1 MIHFS
6 LLLTRFSKAIIKD
19 QRKHKWYNISMSRM
33 IHNFKEHPR
42 SRWLLFFISR
52 KCSTNTYCLIKSYLL
67 LITNY
72 FRRNNSV
79 VPINISPRSGNHI
92 EYRASGLILFCE
104 MQRISK
110 AGCWLNKDAGSV
122 CHHSVMRPCTMPPI
136 CPFLF

>member
-6 LLLTRFSKAIIKD
+6 LLLTRFSKAIINGINGTVY
-19 QRKHKWYNISMSRM
+19 RLVGWSTISRNILD
-33 IHNFKEHPR
+33 PDDYT
-42 SRWLLFFISR
+42 FFISR

>member
-1 MIHFS
+1 M
-6 LLLTRFSKAIIKD
+6 
-19 QRKHKWYNISMSRM
+19 
-33 IHNFKEHPR
+33 
-42 SRWLLFFISR
+42 
-52 KCSTNTYCLIKSYLL
+52 

-110 AGCWLNKDAGSV
+110 AGCWLNKDAGSTSV
-122 CHHSVMRPCTMPPI
+122 CHHSVCDRAQCRQFALSSFNAFSPRRLKFLSSINLNVLDLNHLEILINRANITNNF
-136 CPFLF
+136 FLFLTYELERTLERHRKEIYLRNGIE